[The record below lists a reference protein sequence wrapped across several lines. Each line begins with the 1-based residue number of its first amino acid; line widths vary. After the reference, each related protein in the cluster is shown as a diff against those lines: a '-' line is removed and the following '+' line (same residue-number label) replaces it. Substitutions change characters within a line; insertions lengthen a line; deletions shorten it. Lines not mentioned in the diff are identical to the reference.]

1 MISEGSCAYQQKYRD
16 LGQITCEASILIIC
30 LMQHYSDTLTE
41 VELYTIAID
50 PKITSP
56 ITLSA
61 DSSCNNIG
69 CYHNFDLNQLNH
81 TESNISVTITATNAV
96 GQSSPTVCNHHL
108 IGKMYIRVASILFT
122 VKVSLSP
129 SCDCLY
135 SLGTIRLFLSS

>member
-1 MISEGSCAYQQKYRD
+1 MYVYIMCIY
-16 LGQITCEASILIIC
+16 I

-41 VELYTIAID
+41 VEIYTIAIN
-50 PKITSP
+50 PEITSP

-122 VKVSLSP
+122 VKFCWFLSP
-129 SCDCLY
+129 PAVIVY
-135 SLGTIRLFLSS
+135 IA